1 MYGFILKRLALAVP
15 VMLGIATI
23 IFLLMFF
30 IPGDPVRML
39 MGQHGDPETEAEI
52 RADLG
57 LDKPLHVQYFRFLG
71 RLLKGDLG
79 RSYRQRRPVKE
90 ILLERL
96 PATLKLGTA
105 ALCLAVFF
113 GVTAGIIAALNRN
126 KPLDGAVMVASLVGI
141 STPVFWLGLMLM
153 LVFASRLKWLPVA
166 GYGTNG
172 DLRHLVLPAVSLSLV
187 YLGYIAR
194 ITRSS
199 LLEVIGMEFLRTARA
214 KGLGKRVAAIKHG
227 LRNALIPIV
236 TVIGLNFAGL
246 LGGAVA
252 TETVFAWPG
261 IGRTMVLAIGMRDV
275 PVIEG
280 GVIILSLSFVL
291 INLLV
296 DVSYSFID
304 PRIRLES

>member
-246 LGGAVA
+246 LGSAVA

>member
-1 MYGFILKRLALAVP
+1 MYGFVLKRLALAVP
-15 VMLGIATI
+15 VLLGIATI
-23 IFLLMFF
+23 IFFLMFA
-30 IPGDPVRML
+30 IPGDPVQLL
-39 MGQHGDPETEAEI
+39 MGQHGDPETAATI
-52 RADLG
+52 RAELG
-57 LDKPLHVQYFRFLG
+57 LDKPLYVQYFRFIG

-79 RSYRQRRPVKE
+79 RSYRQRREVTE
-90 ILLERL
+90 ILFERL

-113 GVTAGIIAALNRN
+113 GIAAGIIAALNRN
-126 KPLDGAVMVASLVGI
+126 KPVDGVVMVGSLIGI
-141 STPVFWLGLMLM
+141 STPVFWLGLMLIV
-153 LVFASRLKWLPVA
+153 VFAVRLKWLPVA
-166 GYGTNG
+166 GYGTGG

-214 KGLGKRVAAIKHG
+214 KGLGQRTAAVKHG

-261 IGRTMVLAIGMRDV
+261 IGRAMVDAIRMRDI

-280 GVIILSLSFVL
+280 GVILLSLSFVL

-296 DVSYSFID
+296 DISYSFID
-304 PRIRLES
+304 PRVKLER

>member
-1 MYGFILKRLALAVP
+1 MYGFVLKRLALAVP

-30 IPGDPVRML
+30 IPGDPARML
-39 MGQHGDPETEAEI
+39 MGQHGDEDTLAMI

-90 ILLERL
+90 MLLERL
-96 PATLKLGTA
+96 PATLKLGAA
-105 ALCLAVFF
+105 ALCLAVFL
-113 GVTAGIIAALNRN
+113 GVAAGIIAALNRN

-166 GYGTNG
+166 GYGTDG

-280 GVIILSLSFVL
+280 GVIVLSLSFVL

-304 PRIRLES
+304 PRIRLER

>member
-1 MYGFILKRLALAVP
+1 MYRFLVKRLALTVP

-23 IFLLMFF
+23 IFVLMYA
-30 IPGDPVRML
+30 IPGDPVRLL
-39 MGQHGDPETEAEI
+39 MGQRGDPETEAMI
-52 RADLG
+52 RAELG

-71 RLLKGDLG
+71 RLLRGDLG
-79 RSYRQRRPVKE
+79 RSYRQRRDVKE
-90 ILLERL
+90 ILFERL
-96 PATLKLGTA
+96 PATLKLGAA
-105 ALCLAVFF
+105 ALCIAVFF
-113 GVTAGIIAALNRN
+113 GMAAGVIAALNRN
-126 KPLDGAVMVASLVGI
+126 KPVDGVVMVVSLVGI
-141 STPVFWLGLMLM
+141 STPVFWLGLMLIV
-153 LVFASRLKWLPVA
+153 VFAVRLKWLPVA
-166 GYGTNG
+166 GYGSGG
-172 DLRHLVLPAVSLSLV
+172 DLRHLILPAVSLSLV

-214 KGLGKRVAAIKHG
+214 KGLGQNVAAVKHG
-227 LRNALIPIV
+227 MKNALIPIV

-261 IGRTMVLAIGMRDV
+261 IGRAMVDAIRMRDV

-280 GVIILSLSFVL
+280 GVILLSLSFVL

-296 DVSYSFID
+296 DISYSVID
-304 PRIRLES
+304 PRVRLEQ

>member
-1 MYGFILKRLALAVP
+1 MYGFVLKRLALAVP

-23 IFLLMFF
+23 IFLLMFA
-30 IPGDPVRML
+30 IPGDAARML
-39 MGQHGDPETEAEI
+39 MGQHGDEDTLAMI
-52 RADLG
+52 RAELG
-57 LDKPLHVQYFRFLG
+57 LDKPLHVQYFKFLG
-71 RLLKGDLG
+71 RLLRGDLG
-79 RSYRQRRPVKE
+79 TSYRKRRPVKE

-113 GVTAGIIAALNRN
+113 GIAAGIIAALNRN

-153 LVFASRLKWLPVA
+153 LVFASRLKWLPVS
-166 GYGTNG
+166 GYGTGG

-214 KGLGKRVAAIKHG
+214 KGLGKRVAAVKHG

-261 IGRTMVLAIGMRDV
+261 IGRAMVDAIRTRDV
-275 PVIEG
+275 PLIEG
-280 GVIILSLSFVL
+280 GVIVLSLSFVL

-304 PRIRLES
+304 PRIRLER

>member
-1 MYGFILKRLALAVP
+1 MYGFVLKRLALALP

-52 RADLG
+52 RAELG

-79 RSYRQRRPVKE
+79 KSYRQRRPVKE

-113 GVTAGIIAALNRN
+113 GVAAGIIAALNRN

-166 GYGTNG
+166 GYGTDG

-214 KGLGKRVAAIKHG
+214 KGLGERVAAIKHG

-261 IGRTMVLAIGMRDV
+261 IGRAMVLAIGMRDV

-280 GVIILSLSFVL
+280 GVIVLSLSFVL

-304 PRIRLES
+304 PRIRLER

>member
-214 KGLGKRVAAIKHG
+214 KGLGKRVAALKHG

>member
-1 MYGFILKRLALAVP
+1 MYGFVLKRLALAVP
-15 VMLGIATI
+15 VLLGIATI
-23 IFLLMFF
+23 IFFLMFA
-30 IPGDPVRML
+30 IPGDPVQLL
-39 MGQHGDPETEAEI
+39 MGQHGDPETAASI
-52 RADLG
+52 RAELG
-57 LDKPLHVQYFRFLG
+57 LDKPLYVQYFRFIG

-79 RSYRQRRPVKE
+79 RSYRQRREVTE
-90 ILLERL
+90 ILFERL

-113 GVTAGIIAALNRN
+113 GIGAGIIAALNRN
-126 KPLDGAVMVASLVGI
+126 KPVDGVVMVGSLVGI
-141 STPVFWLGLMLM
+141 STPVFWLGLMLIV
-153 LVFASRLKWLPVA
+153 VFAVRLKWLPVA
-166 GYGTNG
+166 GYGTGG

-214 KGLGKRVAAIKHG
+214 KGLGQRAAAVKHG

-261 IGRTMVLAIGMRDV
+261 IGRAMVDAIRMRDI

-280 GVIILSLSFVL
+280 GVILLSLSFVL

-296 DVSYSFID
+296 DISYSFID
-304 PRIRLES
+304 PRVKLER

>member
-1 MYGFILKRLALAVP
+1 MYGFVLKRLALAIP
-15 VMLGIATI
+15 VLLGIATI
-23 IFLLMFF
+23 IFFLMFA
-30 IPGDPVRML
+30 IPGDPVQLL
-39 MGQHGDPETEAEI
+39 MGQHGDPETAATI
-52 RADLG
+52 RSELG
-57 LDKPLHVQYFRFLG
+57 LDKPLYVQYFRFIG

-79 RSYRQRRPVKE
+79 RSYRQRREVTE
-90 ILLERL
+90 ILFERL

-113 GVTAGIIAALNRN
+113 GIAAGIIAALNRN
-126 KPLDGAVMVASLVGI
+126 KPVDGVVMLGSLVGI
-141 STPVFWLGLMLM
+141 STPVFWLGLMLIV
-153 LVFASRLKWLPVA
+153 VFAVRLKWLPVA
-166 GYGTNG
+166 GYGTGG

-214 KGLGKRVAAIKHG
+214 KGLGQRAAAVKHG

-261 IGRTMVLAIGMRDV
+261 IGRAMVDAIRMRDI

-280 GVIILSLSFVL
+280 GVILLSLSFVL

-296 DVSYSFID
+296 DISYSFID
-304 PRIRLES
+304 PRVKLER

>member
-1 MYGFILKRLALAVP
+1 MYGFVLKRLVLAVP
-15 VMLGIATI
+15 VLLGIATI
-23 IFLLMFF
+23 IFFLMFA
-30 IPGDPVRML
+30 IPGDPVRLL
-39 MGQHGDPETEAEI
+39 MGQHGDPETEATI
-52 RADLG
+52 RAELG
-57 LDKPLHVQYFRFLG
+57 LDRPLHVQYFRFIG

-79 RSYRQRRPVKE
+79 RSYRQRREVKE
-90 ILLERL
+90 ILFERL

-113 GVTAGIIAALNRN
+113 GIAAGIIAALNRN
-126 KPLDGAVMVASLVGI
+126 KPVDGVVMVGSLVGI
-141 STPVFWLGLMLM
+141 STPVFWLGLMLIV
-153 LVFASRLKWLPVA
+153 VFAVRLKWLPVA
-166 GYGTNG
+166 GYGTGG

-214 KGLGKRVAAIKHG
+214 KGLGQRAAAVKHG

-261 IGRTMVLAIGMRDV
+261 IGRAMVDAIRMRDV

-280 GVIILSLSFVL
+280 GVILLSLSFVL

-296 DVSYSFID
+296 DISYSFID
-304 PRIRLES
+304 PRVKLER

>member
-1 MYGFILKRLALAVP
+1 MYGFVLKRLVLAVP
-15 VMLGIATI
+15 VLLGIATI
-23 IFLLMFF
+23 IFFLMFA
-30 IPGDPVRML
+30 IPGDPVRLL
-39 MGQHGDPETEAEI
+39 MGQHGDPETEATI
-52 RADLG
+52 RAELG
-57 LDKPLHVQYFRFLG
+57 LDRPLHVQYFRFIG

-79 RSYRQRRPVKE
+79 RSYRQRREVKE
-90 ILLERL
+90 ILFERL

-113 GVTAGIIAALNRN
+113 GIAAGIIAALNRN
-126 KPLDGAVMVASLVGI
+126 KPVDGVVMVGSLVGI
-141 STPVFWLGLMLM
+141 STPVFWLGLMLIV
-153 LVFASRLKWLPVA
+153 VFAVRLKWLPVA
-166 GYGTNG
+166 GYGTGG

-214 KGLGKRVAAIKHG
+214 KGLGQRAAAVKHG
-227 LRNALIPIV
+227 LSNALIPIV

-261 IGRTMVLAIGMRDV
+261 IGRAMVDAIRMRDV

-280 GVIILSLSFVL
+280 GVILLSLSFVL

-296 DVSYSFID
+296 DISYSFID
-304 PRIRLES
+304 PRVKLVR

>member
-1 MYGFILKRLALAVP
+1 MYGFVLKRLALAVP
-15 VMLGIATI
+15 VLLGIATI
-23 IFLLMFF
+23 IFFLMFA
-30 IPGDPVRML
+30 IPGDPVQLL
-39 MGQHGDPETEAEI
+39 MGQHGDPETAATI
-52 RADLG
+52 RAELG
-57 LDKPLHVQYFRFLG
+57 LDRPLYVQYFRFIG

-79 RSYRQRRPVKE
+79 RSYRQRREVTE
-90 ILLERL
+90 ILFERL

-105 ALCLAVFF
+105 ALCIAVLF
-113 GVTAGIIAALNRN
+113 GIAAGIIAALNRN
-126 KPLDGAVMVASLVGI
+126 RPVDGVVMVGSLVGI
-141 STPVFWLGLMLM
+141 STPVFWLGLMLIV
-153 LVFASRLKWLPVA
+153 VFAVRLKWLPVA
-166 GYGTNG
+166 GYGTGG

-199 LLEVIGMEFLRTARA
+199 LLEVIGMEFLRTAKA
-214 KGLGKRVAAIKHG
+214 KGLGQRTAAVKHG

-261 IGRTMVLAIGMRDV
+261 IGRAMVDAIRMRDI

-280 GVIILSLSFVL
+280 GVILLSLSFVL

-296 DVSYSFID
+296 DISYSFID
-304 PRIRLES
+304 PRVKLER

>member
-1 MYGFILKRLALAVP
+1 MYAYILKRLTLTVP
-15 VMLGIATI
+15 VLLGIATI
-23 IFLLMFF
+23 VFLLMFA
-30 IPGDPVRML
+30 IPGDPVRLL
-39 MGQHGDPETEAEI
+39 MGQHGDPETEAMI
-52 RADLG
+52 RQELG
-57 LDKPLHVQYFRFLG
+57 LDRPLYIQYLRFLG
-71 RLLKGDLG
+71 RLVRGDLG
-79 RSYRQRRPVKE
+79 TSYRQRRDVKE
-90 ILLERL
+90 ILFERL

-113 GVTAGIIAALNRN
+113 GMAAGVVAALNRN
-126 KPLDGAVMVASLVGI
+126 KPIDGAVMVGSLLGI

-153 LVFASRLKWLPVA
+153 LVFAARLRWLPVA
-166 GYGTNG
+166 GYGSGG
-172 DLRHLVLPAVSLSLV
+172 DLRHLALPAVSLSLI

-194 ITRSS
+194 MTRSS

-214 KGLGKRVAAIKHG
+214 KGLGLRLAAIKHG
-227 LRNALIPIV
+227 LRNALIPII

-261 IGRTMVLAIGMRDV
+261 IGRAMVDAIRMRDL

-280 GVIILSLSFVL
+280 GVILLSLSFVF

-296 DVSYSFID
+296 DISYSAID
-304 PRIRLES
+304 PRVRLER

>member
-1 MYGFILKRLALAVP
+1 MYGFVLKRLALAVP
-15 VMLGIATI
+15 VLLGIATI
-23 IFLLMFF
+23 IFFLMFA
-30 IPGDPVRML
+30 IPGDPVQLL
-39 MGQHGDPETEAEI
+39 MGQHGDPETAATI
-52 RADLG
+52 RAELG
-57 LDKPLHVQYFRFLG
+57 LDKPLYVQYFRFIG

-79 RSYRQRRPVKE
+79 RSYRQRREVTE
-90 ILLERL
+90 ILFERL

-105 ALCLAVFF
+105 ALCIAVLF
-113 GVTAGIIAALNRN
+113 GITAGIIAALNRN
-126 KPLDGAVMVASLVGI
+126 RPVDGVVMVGSLVGI
-141 STPVFWLGLMLM
+141 STPVFWLGLMLIV
-153 LVFASRLKWLPVA
+153 VFAVRLKWLPVA
-166 GYGTNG
+166 GYGTGG

-214 KGLGKRVAAIKHG
+214 KGLGQRTAAVKHG

-261 IGRTMVLAIGMRDV
+261 IGRAMVDAIRMRDI

-280 GVIILSLSFVL
+280 GVILLSLSFVL

-296 DVSYSFID
+296 DISYSFID
-304 PRIRLES
+304 PRVKLER

>member
-1 MYGFILKRLALAVP
+1 MYGFVLKRLVLAVP
-15 VMLGIATI
+15 VLLGIATI
-23 IFLLMFF
+23 IFFLMFA
-30 IPGDPVRML
+30 IPGDPVQLL
-39 MGQHGDPETEAEI
+39 MGQHGDPETEATI
-52 RADLG
+52 RAELG
-57 LDKPLHVQYFRFLG
+57 LDKPLHVQYFRFIG

-79 RSYRQRRPVKE
+79 RSYRQRREVKE
-90 ILLERL
+90 ILFERL

-113 GVTAGIIAALNRN
+113 GMAAGIVAALNRN
-126 KPLDGAVMVASLVGI
+126 KPVDGVVMVGSLIGI
-141 STPVFWLGLMLM
+141 STPVFWLGLMLIV
-153 LVFASRLKWLPVA
+153 VFAVRLKWLPVA
-166 GYGTNG
+166 GYGTGG

-214 KGLGKRVAAIKHG
+214 KGLGQRTAAVKHG

-261 IGRTMVLAIGMRDV
+261 IGRAMVDAIRMRDV

-280 GVIILSLSFVL
+280 GVILLSLSFVL

-296 DVSYSFID
+296 DISYSFID
-304 PRIRLES
+304 PRVKLER